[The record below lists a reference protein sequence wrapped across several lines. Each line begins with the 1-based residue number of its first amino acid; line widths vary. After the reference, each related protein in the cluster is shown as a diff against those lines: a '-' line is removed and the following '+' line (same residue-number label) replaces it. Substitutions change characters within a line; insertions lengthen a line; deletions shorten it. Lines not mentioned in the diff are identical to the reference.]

1 MSRPTSVHPSRRPIR
16 RDITVTAT
24 SVVSR
29 NTLPSG
35 EVRTH
40 EFWVADGVLWQS
52 TPDGSTI
59 KHTVMTAH
67 LRKLLNDNR

>member
-1 MSRPTSVHPSRRPIR
+1 MSRPTSIHPSRHPIR
-16 RDITVTAT
+16 RDITITAT

-35 EVRTH
+35 EVCTS
-40 EFWVADGVLWQS
+40 EFWMADGVLWQR
-52 TPDGSTI
+52 TPDGGTI
-59 KHTVMTAH
+59 KHTAMTAH